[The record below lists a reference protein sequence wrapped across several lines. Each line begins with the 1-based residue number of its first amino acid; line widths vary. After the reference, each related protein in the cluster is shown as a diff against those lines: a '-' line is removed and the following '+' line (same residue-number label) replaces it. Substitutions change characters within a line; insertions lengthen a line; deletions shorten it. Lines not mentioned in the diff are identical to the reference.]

1 MRTRAILIVA
11 ALCLATPANA
21 KSWMR
26 WDCGDDVTVTL
37 GVSAPHQN
45 ALKREIHS
53 IEIDGLRDPVKDHVN
68 FKLVMPKTIAA
79 RLSLVSWWRKWRE
92 RRCQRRRWRQEHCAR
107 A

>member
-53 IEIDGLRDPVKDHVN
+53 IEIDGLRDPVKDHVI
-68 FKLVMPKTIAA
+68 FKLVPTQDDYPVPCAYLNGK
-79 RLSLVSWWRKWRE
+79 
-92 RRCQRRRWRQEHCAR
+92 RCLETP
-107 A
+107 